1 RRERRLGCVGI
12 PIRPRLQKVNAA
24 GGGLINALSRFLR
37 EADFAAFGVVQT
49 RFSLIFCVV
58 QISFSSDWASI
69 LFIFSIFK
77 NRSLRLG
84 GGL

>member
-1 RRERRLGCVGI
+1 M
-12 PIRPRLQKVNAA
+12 NAA
-24 GGGLINALSRFLR
+24 WGGLINASSRFLR
-37 EADFAAFGVVQT
+37 ESDFAAFGVVQA
-49 RFSLIFCVV
+49 RFSLFFSVA
-58 QISFSSDWASI
+58 QIPFSPDWASI